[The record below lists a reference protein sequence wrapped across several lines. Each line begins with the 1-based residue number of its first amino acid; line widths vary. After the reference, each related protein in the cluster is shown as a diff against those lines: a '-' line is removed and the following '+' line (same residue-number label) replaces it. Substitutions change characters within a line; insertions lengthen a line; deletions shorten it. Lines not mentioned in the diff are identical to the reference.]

1 MHILQTEEVVKETN
15 AERLNENGL
24 NDLESAYKKTQNE
37 ENEDID
43 LNQTGLQSAE
53 QGINFLVLNT

>member
-24 NDLESAYKKTQNE
+24 NDLESAYKKTQKE

-43 LNQTGLQSAE
+43 LNQTELQSAE
-53 QGINFLVLNT
+53 QGIKNIAI